1 MDTFGFHDKHGRST
15 FHVLYNSYVD
25 EFEVQHR
32 NLITALPD
40 ELIKS
45 SSPEIHKLFQN
56 NNRHLDDNII
66 EVAKKLG
73 TAIIRHKFAHL
84 FYYTGSVLRGK
95 ELLENTFYSIVE
107 NYSRFQPIRGVIYTP
122 MQYPVEHFIL
132 HLKYHRYRLFYP
144 QEFSK
149 EVQEIPLKQIRKN
162 IPLDI
167 AAQILDI
174 LCNRN
179 VRYFRTL
186 TEDGDI
192 AIFALEG
199 EEILF
204 FVALSPNLF

>member
-1 MDTFGFHDKHGRST
+1 MDTFGFHDKNGRST

-45 SSPEIHKLFQN
+45 SSSEIHKLFQD
-56 NNRHLDDNII
+56 NNRHLDNNIV
-66 EVAKKLG
+66 EVMQQLG
-73 TAIIRHKFAHL
+73 AAIIRHEFASL

-95 ELLENTFYSIVE
+95 ELLESMFYSIVE

-122 MQYPVEHFIL
+122 LQYPVEHFIL

-144 QEFSK
+144 EEFSK
-149 EVQEIPLKQIRKN
+149 EVQNIPLEQIRKN
-162 IPLDI
+162 IPPDI
-167 AAQILDI
+167 ASLIIDI

-179 VRYFRTL
+179 VRYFQTL
-186 TEDGDI
+186 TEVGDV

-204 FVALSPNLF
+204 FVALSPILF